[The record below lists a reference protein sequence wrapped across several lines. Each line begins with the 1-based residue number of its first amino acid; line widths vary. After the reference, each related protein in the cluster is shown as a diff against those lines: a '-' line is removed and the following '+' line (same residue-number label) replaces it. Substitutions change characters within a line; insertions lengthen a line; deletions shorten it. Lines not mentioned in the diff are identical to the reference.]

1 MCPSSFA
8 DAVEAPLGDRRVVI
22 GRHALCHQA
31 LGVTASASSTSTSS
45 DQHAHA
51 RPVAPA
57 GLMPDGPTHDHD
69 KDKPPRT
76 MSPPRRRELDGAHR
90 SLLVEVAEFEMGT
103 STQTSACGAC

>member
-31 LGVTASASSTSTSS
+31 LGVTASATSTSS
-45 DQHAHA
+45 DQHAMLA
-51 RPVAPA
+51 QWPPA

-76 MSPPRRRELDGAHR
+76 MSPPRHRELDGAHR